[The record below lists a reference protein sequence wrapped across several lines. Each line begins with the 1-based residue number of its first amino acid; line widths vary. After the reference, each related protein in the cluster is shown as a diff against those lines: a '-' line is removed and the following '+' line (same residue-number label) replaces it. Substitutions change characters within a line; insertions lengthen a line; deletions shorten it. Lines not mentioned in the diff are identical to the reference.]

1 MSASSHALDDPE
13 LFLALDDL
21 ELVAQGLAEG
31 VWQGTRR
38 SRMRGEGMEFE
49 GHREYRF
56 GDDPRHVNWSLYA
69 RSRRLQT
76 KEFRPEVNLP
86 LYLMLDVT
94 GSMLVANGP
103 RKKLKYATA
112 LAAAMAYLA
121 GKARDSHGVIL
132 LGEGVEGGSR
142 MGSGQR
148 HFDEVTGLLGGLE
161 SYGEGQIG
169 EALDRGRELCRR
181 RGMVVLFSDLFD
193 KEEDILKG
201 IRALRAD
208 GHEVTVFQI
217 LDPVEVELP
226 KKGDLEF
233 IDSETGR
240 KLKTSVAAIRESY
253 EAAVNKWREHF
264 QRECEAVG
272 ALWRSVRTDE
282 PMADALREWMETAM
296 QK

>member
-1 MSASSHALDDPE
+1 MSSATSALDDPE

-31 VWQGTRR
+31 AWQGTRR

-49 GHREYRF
+49 GHREYRV

-76 KEFRPEVNLP
+76 REFRPEVNLP

-94 GSMLVANGP
+94 GSMTVQNGA
-103 RKKLKYATA
+103 RKKLKYGTA
-112 LAAAMAYLA
+112 MAAAMAYLA

-132 LGEGVEGGSR
+132 LGDGVVGGSR

-148 HFDEVTGLLGGLE
+148 HFDEVSALLAGTD
-161 SYGEGQIG
+161 SFGEGEVG
-169 EALDRGRELCRR
+169 EALDRAREMCRR

-208 GHEVTVFQI
+208 GHEVTVFQV
-217 LDPVEVELP
+217 LDPIEIELP
-226 KKGDLEF
+226 KKGDIEF
-233 IDSETGR
+233 VDAETGR
-240 KLKTSVAAIRESY
+240 KMKTSVAAIRENY
-253 EAAVNKWREHF
+253 EAAVRLWRENF

-272 ALWRSVRTDE
+272 AIWQSARTDE
-282 PMADALREWMETAM
+282 PMADALREWMQTAM